1 MKESKNKFSITM
13 PPKLQ
18 EQADLIATELGM
30 NRISFINLCVANY
43 IENRKV
49 ASTVDSLRDAMIDK
63 MNNEFEKMLKG
74 TKKVT
79 EKAKVIKG

>member
-1 MKESKNKFSITM
+1 MKVGYFMKEMKNKFSITM

-18 EQADLIATELGM
+18 DQADLIATELGM

-49 ASTVDSLRDAMIDK
+49 APLHIPKGINAHLTVENQITNQVVSI
-63 MNNEFEKMLKG
+63 N
-74 TKKVT
+74 V
-79 EKAKVIKG
+79 